1 MKFTVRISDR
11 ALRDITGARDW
22 YDDQVSSLGQEFG
35 VQLDLVFQ
43 RLAEQPLMFGM
54 IHRHVRRAL
63 TRRFPYAIYFVID
76 DDRVT
81 ILRVLH
87 QARKPSAWKR

>member
-11 ALRDITGARDW
+11 A
-22 YDDQVSSLGQEFG
+22 
-35 VQLDLVFQ
+35 
-43 RLAEQPLMFGM
+43 AEQPLMFGM

>member
-43 RLAEQPLMFGM
+43 RLAEQSLMFGM